1 MKEHV
6 RMEMAVVWQVGQDAG
21 SEPDIRALMWCEDRG
36 LTPCRPV
43 PDTALLA
50 ADSWLVDEGRVRGLE
65 RHRHRFV
72 TACAE
77 ATGDSPARIERFWQ
91 EAVDALPR
99 AGAWFPRVELAGP
112 EPARLFLRIRP
123 APPRTGS
130 VAVWVD
136 EEADP
141 RTLPRRKGPDLSLLA
156 ELRGRATGRGAQDLM
171 LTTPDGLVLEGTTA
185 NVLWWEGDVL
195 CRPSTELPLLAGVTT
210 ALIEERATR
219 LEVAVEHRR
228 PTAADLDGREVW
240 FVNALHGIRPVTEWL
255 GSPLRA
261 GPARHAA
268 SWQSWLDT
276 VAEPLPTTNGDFR

>member
-1 MKEHV
+1 
-6 RMEMAVVWQVGQDAG
+6 MEMAAVWQIGQDVG
-21 SEPDIRALMWCEDRG
+21 NEPDIRALMWCEDRG

-65 RHRHRFV
+65 LHRRRFV
-72 TACAE
+72 AACAE

-91 EAVDALPR
+91 EAVDLLPR

-123 APPRTGS
+123 APPRTES
-130 VAVWVD
+130 VAVWVS

-141 RTLPRRKGPDLSLLA
+141 RVLPRRKGPDLSLLA
-156 ELRGRATGRGAQDLM
+156 ELRGRAIERGAQELL
-171 LTTPDGLVLEGTTA
+171 LTTPDGLVLEGATA
-185 NVLWWEGDVL
+185 SVLWWDGDVL
-195 CRPSTELPLLAGVTT
+195 CRPSPGLPLLAGVTS
-210 ALIEERATR
+210 ALIEERAAR
-219 LEVAVEHRR
+219 LGVPVEHRR
-228 PTAADLDGREVW
+228 PTVADLDGREVW

-261 GPARHAA
+261 GPARRAA
-268 SWQSWLDT
+268 SWQNWLDT
-276 VAEPLPTTNGDFR
+276 SAEPLNDTNGASR